1 MSDHPSMFGFGAA
14 LEGAADHPLIYTDNR
29 LVGANPNQL
38 DGCWA
43 TQEEA
48 LMNFATQFAE
58 MAHAAHH
65 QYLFVRRPPTLMQED
80 HFEGGTGWRMI
91 GRFSIGKL
99 KEKNGG

>member
-1 MSDHPSMFGFGAA
+1 MSEHPTMFGFAA
-14 LEGAADHPLIYTDNR
+14 LDGENNYPLEYTGNCLIGGNPDHPE
-29 LVGANPNQL
+29 
-38 DGCWA
+38 GCWA

-80 HFEGGTGWRMI
+80 HFEGGTSWRMI
-91 GRFSIGKL
+91 GRFSIWKL
-99 KEKNGG
+99 KENNG